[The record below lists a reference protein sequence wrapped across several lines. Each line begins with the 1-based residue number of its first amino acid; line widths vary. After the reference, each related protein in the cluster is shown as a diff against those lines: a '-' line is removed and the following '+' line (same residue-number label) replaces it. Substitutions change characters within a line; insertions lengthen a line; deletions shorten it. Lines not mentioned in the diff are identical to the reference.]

1 MKQCLALFAAALLL
15 VLSGCSLLPGLAQ
28 AEIQPEPASLVLE
41 GSGFLDYG
49 EDLDEVLT
57 SEQEQILH
65 DYFSRQYLALAKL
78 ESTSF
83 GELFSDARQADYAD
97 AALDL
102 QLELRR
108 MQPLDYSL
116 TGFEYEL
123 EVESIT
129 TLEDGSIRIRLTEDS
144 VQNFTA
150 LPGVDSRRLGTS
162 HHFVL
167 ESTGDRWLIRSHTL
181 FDPLLSTLLYEYMD
195 EYAGGQWDPGFLRD
209 LDFSQDYIDAV
220 PGYLEEAREQAEL
233 RLEQAEEAR
242 PSDRTAEEPYDREAA
257 VAYAHQWVED
267 RSPDWEDYSQDGGN
281 CQNYASQVLLAGG
294 IPMDI
299 QGNYIWKWYDD
310 TVSNR
315 NTSYGRSSS
324 WSGVKQFMDYASG
337 NTGFG
342 LVAEMNAPYDTGE
355 PGDLIH
361 MGTDQDWRHTVVI
374 VETVEGEDGSTAD
387 YLVNSNTA
395 NLQNYPAS
403 LYGYPDLILV
413 HILGW
418 NAD

>member
-1 MKQCLALFAAALLL
+1 MYGFISKEDGMIQNEQIESLLVRYYNGELDEKEVQDIKAWIDASAANRKIASEVYHICFAADSYMMETKTGEALARTRKRIASGRFRRAVKAIERIAAALLL
-15 VLSGCSLLPGLAQ
+15 VLSGCSLLPGPAQ
-28 AEIQPEPASLVLE
+28 AEIQPEPASLVQE
-41 GSGFLDYG
+41 GSGFLDYA

-65 DYFSRQYLALAKL
+65 DYFSRQYLALAKQ

-83 GELFSDARQADYAD
+83 GELFSDAQQADYAD

-181 FDPLLSTLLYEYMD
+181 FDPLPSTLLYEYMD

-220 PGYLEEAREQAEL
+220 MTGKPRWPMPISGW
-233 RLEQAEEAR
+233 
-242 PSDRTAEEPYDREAA
+242 RTAAPTGRTIPRTAA
-257 VAYAHQWVED
+257 TVRTMRPRCFWPAV
-267 RSPDWEDYSQDGGN
+267 SPWTFRVIASGN
-281 CQNYASQVLLAGG
+281 GMMIPSPTA
-294 IPMDI
+294 IPPMDAPAP
-299 QGNYIWKWYDD
+299 
-310 TVSNR
+310 
-315 NTSYGRSSS
+315 GRGSSSS
-324 WSGVKQFMDYASG
+324 WTMLPA
-337 NTGFG
+337 
-342 LVAEMNAPYDTGE
+342 
-355 PGDLIH
+355 I
-361 MGTDQDWRHTVVI
+361 
-374 VETVEGEDGSTAD
+374 
-387 YLVNSNTA
+387 
-395 NLQNYPAS
+395 PAS
-403 LYGYPDLILV
+403 V
-413 HILGW
+413 W
-418 NAD
+418 WQR